1 MYKGKISARI
11 PEAKEGQQ
19 IVSEVVK
26 VAENFK
32 DAVEIFGS
40 EKVCVDT
47 LNQMY
52 KITIQNKLRHQ
63 GREKLGLLKT
73 ATGGSKNKG
82 IARVE

>member
-1 MYKGKISARI
+1 MYKGKISAKI
-11 PEAKEGQQ
+11 PEAPEGKQV
-19 IVSEVVK
+19 VSTVVK

-40 EKVCVDT
+40 ETACIEK

-52 KITIQNKLRHQ
+52 KISVQNTLRSE
-63 GREKLGLLKT
+63 GRVKLGLVKEG
-73 ATGGSKNKG
+73 TGVKSKG